1 MSLRRSKHTI
11 KNPFLQSYDNLR
23 YHTYNYHLKNKY
35 HQKVFK
41 IPLDAGFSCP
51 NRDGT
56 CGFGGCWF
64 CSSRGSGDTIIQSN
78 DIYKQFLAGKQMM
91 MRKWPSGLT
100 IAYFQ
105 AYTNTHA
112 SLAVLKALYDPFV
125 LDTAIVEIAIA
136 TRPDCLDDEKIAYFQ
151 ALNKI
156 KPITIELGLQSIN
169 DETVMKLNRGHDLNC
184 LNITV
189 KKLQQANIRV
199 CLHIINGLP
208 NESEAM
214 MLATAKHI
222 AKLNVDGIK
231 IHMLHIIK
239 NTKLAEIYENNP
251 FYLLSKNEYV
261 DIVIKQ
267 LELLPP
273 TMVIERVTGDA
284 LISELIAPLWTSNKT
299 IVRNDITKEMVKR
312 DTYQGKYYET
322 N

>member
-11 KNPFLQSYDNLR
+11 KNPFLLSDDNLR
-23 YHTYNYHLKNKY
+23 YHTYSYYLKNKY

-56 CGFGGCWF
+56 CGFGGCLF
-64 CSSRGSGDTIIQSN
+64 CSSRGSGDTIIRSN
-78 DIYKQFLAGKQMM
+78 DIYEQFLAGKQMM
-91 MRKWPSGLT
+91 MRKWPSGLA

-105 AYTNTHA
+105 AYTNNHA
-112 SLAVLKALYDPFV
+112 SLTALKALYDPFV
-125 LDTAIVEIAIA
+125 LDKSIVEIAIA

-169 DETVMKLNRGHDLNC
+169 DETMMKLNRGHDLNC

-208 NESEAM
+208 NENEEM
-214 MLATAKHI
+214 MLTTAKHV
-222 AKLNVDGIK
+222 ARLNVDGIK

-239 NTKLAEIYENNP
+239 NTKLAEIYGNNP

-267 LELLPP
+267 LEFLPAS
-273 TMVIERVTGDA
+273 MVIERVTGDA
-284 LISELIAPLWTSNKT
+284 LVSELIAPLWTSNKT
-299 IVRNDITKEMVKR
+299 IIRNDIAKEMVKR